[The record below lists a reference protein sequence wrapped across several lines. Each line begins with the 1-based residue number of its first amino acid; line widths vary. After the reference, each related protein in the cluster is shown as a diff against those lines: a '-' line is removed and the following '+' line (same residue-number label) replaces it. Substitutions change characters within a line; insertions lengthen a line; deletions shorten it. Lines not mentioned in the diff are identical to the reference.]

1 MNTAEG
7 GFLKR
12 IFTTFASPYGGHVL
26 SGGRSSGSRAPLGA
40 GNANNGGIDG
50 LAYFN
55 GNNAP
60 STSNANLSSSH
71 YFVAVDVCS
80 TVAFKDRPR
89 LMLENRR
96 DKTHSFD
103 R

>member
-1 MNTAEG
+1 MNTAGG

-40 GNANNGGIDG
+40 GNANNGDIDG

-60 STSNANLSSSH
+60 SNANANLSSSH

-80 TVAFKDRPR
+80 AAAFKGRPR
-89 LMLENRR
+89 LTLENRR
-96 DKTHSFD
+96 SNGF